1 MLWLLRHA
9 EAADGPPDDER
20 PLTERGAVQA
30 DAAGR
35 ALACLRLQ
43 IDVCLSSP
51 KLRAVQTAQRACEPL
66 GIPIT
71 IEPALSGEPFDVRQL
86 TAGLGDV
93 LLVGHDPSFSLL
105 LHDLTGAQARMK
117 KGGLAGI
124 SKGELIVLMRPSEL
138 AAIAAAQEPVG
149 ATELGDA

>member
-9 EAADGPPDDER
+9 EAADGVPDDER
-20 PLTERGAVQA
+20 PLTERGIGQA
-30 DAAGR
+30 QAAGI
-35 ALACLRLQ
+35 ALARLGLHL
-43 IDVCLSSP
+43 DACLSSP

-66 GIPIT
+66 GVAVT
-71 IEPALSGEPFDVRQL
+71 IEPALAGEPFDVHAL
-86 TAGLGDV
+86 TAGLSDV

-124 SKGELIVLMRPSEL
+124 AKGELIALLRPSEL
-138 AAIAAAQEPVG
+138 GAIAYAG
-149 ATELGDA
+149 AEATAR

>member
-9 EAADGPPDDER
+9 EAAEGAPDDER
-20 PLTERGAVQA
+20 PLTERGLRQA

-35 ALACLRLQ
+35 ALARLGEH

-51 KLRAVQTAQRACEPL
+51 KLRALQTAERACEPL
-66 GIPIT
+66 GIEVR
-71 IEPALSGEPFDVRQL
+71 IEPALSGEPFDVHAII
-86 TAGLGDV
+86 AGLGDV

-105 LHDLTGAQARMK
+105 LHDLTGTQARMK

-124 SKGELIVLMRPSEL
+124 SKGELVVLTRPAEL
-138 AAIAAAQEPVG
+138 AAIAAQ
-149 ATELGDA
+149 DAAVTT